1 MRHALLLSCLLA
13 AAAAAAAPPP
23 ARAQTDSATSLIGV
37 VRDESGRAIEGVNVF
52 LLETLEGALSGAD
65 GRFRIRTAHRGAA
78 TLVAR
83 RIGFHEM
90 RRAVTVPS
98 GGPLELVLGGA
109 PVVLAAITAQAGRY
123 TGGDSADATL
133 TSLEVVTTPGAAA
146 DVYRA
151 IQTFP
156 GLQQVDEGAGLF
168 VRGGDVAE
176 TKILLNDAVVISPYR
191 NESPTGGVFGVF
203 DPFQLAGITFS
214 SGGFGAR
221 YGDAL
226 SGILALETRG
236 RPPRVTGGATAGLAA
251 ISATAALPLPHGFGV
266 RGTGTRSNTRLMFEV
281 NGTTRDFSRVPEGR
295 DLAGGV
301 FWNYRPTGEV
311 RVYYL
316 NQWNTVGVTIDEASF
331 SGAFTSYERTTFAV
345 ASWRDRLGPVRGLV
359 SLGRSGV
366 ARDQSF
372 GAFALSTD
380 EIQRQ
385 AHARLI
391 WTLSPTWTLTAGGEA
406 ERRESGYAGVKT
418 LDEYDPGPGAPTVT
432 FGSTRAGTR
441 TAAFTELDWQA
452 LGLARVTAGVRTDRS
467 SLTGARTT
475 DPRLAAALALR
486 GVTFTLAWGIYHQ
499 VPSPILFER
508 TIGDT
513 TLASMRARHLVA
525 GLQSGDPSA
534 TFARVEMYRKTYD
547 DLAQRDRDGFVV
559 AGGAGSTHGADVFLK
574 LAAPGWTL
582 RAAYSY
588 VNAERTDPDAGTLT
602 RSPFDITHT
611 ASVISERTWRNT
623 WRLSLAYRYASGR
636 PFTPVTGATFD
647 STRQLH
653 VPSYGAAFSDR
664 LPGFFRVDV
673 AASWLHSF
681 WPNSLTVLFVAVNN
695 VFDRRNVYDYRY
707 NADYTVRTP
716 VRSLFKRSVYFGAT
730 INWT

>member
-1 MRHALLLSCLLA
+1 M
-13 AAAAAAAPPP
+13 
-23 ARAQTDSATSLIGV
+23 
-37 VRDESGRAIEGVNVF
+37 F
-52 LLETLEGALSGAD
+52 LLETLDGALSGAD
-65 GRFRIRTAHRGAA
+65 GRFRIRTAHRGTA
-78 TLVAR
+78 TLIAR
-83 RIGFHEM
+83 RIGFHEL
-90 RRAVTVPS
+90 RRPITLPHATPV
-98 GGPLELVLGGA
+98 ELVLANA
-109 PVVLAAITAQAGRY
+109 PVLLAAITARASRY

-203 DPFQLAGITFS
+203 DPFQLSGITFS

-236 RPPRVTGGATAGLAA
+236 RPARVTGGATAGLAA
-251 ISATAALPLPHGFGV
+251 VSATAALPLPHGLGL
-266 RGTGTRSNTRLMFEV
+266 RGTATRSNTRLMFEV

-295 DLAGGV
+295 DLAGGM

-311 RVYYL
+311 RVYGL

-331 SGAFTSYERTTFAV
+331 SGAFTSDERTTFVV
-345 ASWRDRLGPVRGLV
+345 ASWRDQLGPVRGLV
-359 SLGRSGV
+359 SLGRSSV

-372 GAFALSTD
+372 GAFALATD

-385 AHARLI
+385 AHARLT
-391 WTLSPTWTLTAGGEA
+391 WTLSPVWTLTVGGEA
-406 ERRESGYAGVKT
+406 ERRVSGYGGEKT
-418 LDEYDPGPGAPTVT
+418 LDEYDPGPGAPTIT

-441 TAAFTELDWQA
+441 TAGFTELDWQA
-452 LGLARVTAGVRTDRS
+452 LGLARITAGVRTDRS
-467 SLTGARTT
+467 SLTGERTT

-486 GVTFTLAWGIYHQ
+486 AVTFTLAWGVYHQ

-513 TLASMRARHLVA
+513 ALAAMRARHLVA
-525 GLQSGDPSA
+525 GVQSGDPSA
-534 TFARVEMYRKTYD
+534 TFARIEAYRKTYD
-547 DLAQRDRDGFVV
+547 DLAQRNRDGFVV
-559 AGGAGSTHGADVFLK
+559 AGGAGRTRGVDVFLK
-574 LAAPGWTL
+574 FASPGWTL

-588 VNAERTDPDAGTLT
+588 VRAERTDPDAGTLT

-611 ASVISERTWRNT
+611 ASVISERTWRNR
-623 WRLSLAYRYASGR
+623 WRLALAYRYASGR
-636 PFTPVTGATFD
+636 PFTPVTSAALD
-647 STRQLH
+647 STRQVW
-653 VPSYGAAFSDR
+653 VPSYGAPFSER
-664 LPGFFRVDV
+664 LPAFFRVDA

-681 WPNSLTVLFVAVNN
+681 WPNSLMVVFVAVQN
-695 VFDRRNVYDYRY
+695 VLDRKNVYDYRY
-707 NADYTVRTP
+707 NADYSVRIPT
-716 VRSLFKRSVYFGAT
+716 RSMFNRSIYFGAT
-730 INWT
+730 INWQ